1 MFSSKLL
8 NRNKISNISTKG
20 IKISSNTILLTY
32 HEINC
37 GALKLF
43 AYKQIL
49 KVFNV
54 VTKTLGFL
62 FYELHYNFLYMQLIK
77 FG

>member
-54 VTKTLGFL
+54 VTKTLVSCFII
-62 FYELHYNFLYMQLIK
+62 YIIIFLYMQLIN